1 MTTTTMTP
9 VEQGW
14 APSAPRCSVALAGG
28 QRALLGYA
36 CINLTLGGTVRTL
49 RLATLRARGAA
60 GLREIVD
67 ANMAL
72 LADVLEWNRHRG
84 IAMFRLSSD
93 LIPFGSHPEVDLA
106 AVELDSATLTRI
118 RDALPGMRLSMH
130 PAQFTVLS
138 TADPAVLSRSI
149 AELDYHATL
158 MDRLGIAGGDIVLHG
173 GGVYGDRVATAR
185 RLVGAI
191 ALLQPGVRRRL
202 RLENDER
209 SWAVADLLP
218 ICEEA
223 GVPLIVDNLHH
234 ALNGGTPL
242 AELPWARIGATWG
255 NRRPKMHYSEQDPT
269 KRPGAHTVGVTP
281 GLFEAMLAGVGLPA
295 FDVMLECKAKEQALL
310 ALVEAL
316 RVGTPPHTPG
326 GES

>member
-1 MTTTTMTP
+1 
-9 VEQGW
+9 
-14 APSAPRCSVALAGG
+14 
-28 QRALLGYA
+28 
-36 CINLTLGGTVRTL
+36 
-49 RLATLRARGAA
+49 
-60 GLREIVD
+60 
-67 ANMAL
+67 
-72 LADVLEWNRHRG
+72 
-84 IAMFRLSSD
+84 
-93 LIPFGSHPEVDLA
+93 
-106 AVELDSATLTRI
+106 
-118 RDALPGMRLSMH
+118 
-130 PAQFTVLS
+130 
-138 TADPAVLSRSI
+138 
-149 AELDYHATL
+149 

-185 RLVGAI
+185 RLVATI

-218 ICEEA
+218 LCEET

-255 NRRPKMHYSEQDPT
+255 NRRPKMHYSEQDLT
-269 KRPGAHTVGVTP
+269 KRPGAHTAGVTP
-281 GLFEAMLAGVGLPA
+281 GLFEATLAGVGLPA